1 MLKLSDILKTG
12 KKDKKTGKK
21 GGTGN
26 LQKDRASHDWPDFR
40 RLNDEQ
46 LQKKLEGFPE
56 DKMLELYKKLER
68 ECNYRIDPE
77 NYKRHWIIKNFMS
90 LWHAKIRDEKA
101 KAARGEEMI
110 PATEEDWEKIFGDG
124 SSRGISTPG
133 PRISEDRFPD
143 GKLPW

>member
-1 MLKLSDILKTG
+1 MKLADILKG
-12 KKDKKTGKK
+12 KIDKKTG
-21 GGTGN
+21 GRDS
-26 LQKDRASHDWPDFR
+26 DRPGHDWPNLR

-46 LQKKLEGFPE
+46 LVKKLEKLPE
-56 DKMLELYKKLER
+56 GEMLELYKKLER

-101 KAARGEEMI
+101 KAARGEKTS
-110 PATEEDWEKIFGDG
+110 PATGEEINQIFGDG
-124 SSRGISTPG
+124 SRGISTPG
-133 PRISEDRFPD
+133 LKVSDNGKFPD

>member
-1 MLKLSDILKTG
+1 MKKLSDIVKLGKKDKKTG
-12 KKDKKTGKK
+12 KKDKKTG
-21 GGTGN
+21 
-26 LQKDRASHDWPDFR
+26 HDWPEFR
-40 RLNDEQ
+40 ALSDEK

-101 KAARGEEMI
+101 KAARGEKTI
-110 PATEEDWEKIFGDG
+110 PATGEEINQIFGDG
-124 SSRGISTPG
+124 SRGISTPG
-133 PRISEDRFPD
+133 LKVSDNGKFPD